1 MTMIIGECLYP
12 NNLLRIPF
20 NVHSETETVCVSI
33 IPSETKSYDLNK
45 VPTLNDIITGKKC
58 KQYCTYI
65 YRWFIN
71 SEIVN
76 KNNLDFFFYNL
87 ITDEN

>member
-1 MTMIIGECLYP
+1 MIIGECLYP

-45 VPTLNDIITGKKC
+45 VPTLNDIITGKNVNNIVRI
-58 KQYCTYI
+58 YI
-65 YRWFIN
+65 DDLLTA
-71 SEIVN
+71 
-76 KNNLDFFFYNL
+76 KL
-87 ITDEN
+87 